1 MFPVIQ
7 PIVGG
12 GGGGGE
18 GGGLE
23 SMKNHFY
30 ASQLWAE
37 N

>member
-7 PIVGG
+7 PIVWGG
-12 GGGGGE
+12 GI
-18 GGGLE
+18 E

>member
-7 PIVGG
+7 PIVW
-12 GGGGGE
+12 GE

-37 N
+37 D